1 MGLTYSTVRL
11 MRALALLILIVSA
24 CGRRLSPAECDA
36 MLDRYLDM
44 TEDDDPA
51 LVGVTGEPRAE
62 LRVQRIEERK
72 KSAGYLEAGA
82 HCATQVSAAEHA
94 CAMKAPSPNEW
105 EACFEYH

>member
-1 MGLTYSTVRL
+1 
-11 MRALALLILIVSA
+11 
-24 CGRRLSPAECDA
+24 

-51 LVGVTGEPRAE
+51 LTGMTGEPRAGV
-62 LRVQRIEERK
+62 RASRIGERRA
-72 KSAGYLEAGA
+72 SLSYLD
-82 HCATQVSAAEHA
+82 AEKRCTTEVTDKERN

>member
-1 MGLTYSTVRL
+1 VKKAWVLSFVL
-11 MRALALLILIVSA
+11 VACSRAPNAQ
-24 CGRRLSPAECDA
+24 ECDA

-51 LVGVTGEPRAE
+51 LTGMTGEPRAGV
-62 LRVQRIEERK
+62 RASRIGDRRASMAYVRAEKRCTSEVTPK
-72 KSAGYLEAGA
+72 
-82 HCATQVSAAEHA
+82 EHA

>member
-1 MGLTYSTVRL
+1 VKKAWVLVLFLGCSKTPSVQD
-11 MRALALLILIVSA
+11 
-24 CGRRLSPAECDA
+24 CDA

-51 LVGVTGEPRAE
+51 LAGMTGEPRAGVRASRIGE
-62 LRVQRIEERK
+62 RRASLSYVRAEKRCTTEVTPKEQR
-72 KSAGYLEAGA
+72 
-82 HCATQVSAAEHA
+82 

>member
-1 MGLTYSTVRL
+1 VEKAWVLVLFLGC
-11 MRALALLILIVSA
+11 AK
-24 CGRRLSPAECDA
+24 PATAQECDA

-51 LVGVTGEPRAE
+51 LTGMTGEPRAGV
-62 LRVQRIEERK
+62 RASRISERRA
-72 KSAGYLEAGA
+72 SLSY
-82 HCATQVSAAEHA
+82 VRAEKRCTTEVTAKERA